1 MVMEKI
7 TINLDSLSFCLEQ
20 EKIDKKI
27 LSEKLKININTIDK
41 ALKKEK
47 ILTINQLKKI
57 ANYFNQGLLFFVGE
71 EIPKKEKLYSIHFR
85 TIENQKKDLKPKIKH
100 LIQRIEK
107 QRESYISLLEDLEL
121 PIITEW
127 QKIKE
132 KIKNKDKKEIYR
144 IIRKEFSIQEND
156 NFEGIRKKVTE
167 KGILIFCST
176 GYNGKWQIE
185 KNSSLRGFLICENQ
199 YPIITIKK
207 VQSEGANAF
216 TLMHEL
222 GHLFLHGETIID
234 DQEDFFSYREK
245 EKQAN
250 DFAASVLIPENS
262 LGEIDIEEL
271 KSKKID
277 DYPSFFKKF
286 KKKYCVSTEAIL
298 VGLINNKKLE
308 KSYLEQYLEFQKD
321 LLIKEPVEEQK
332 IIPRTY
338 RHREPIHLFGVHF
351 VNTVL
356 DALEQNH
363 ITLNKASSYLD
374 NLKIESLK
382 KLQENIYDS

>member
-222 GHLFLHGETIID
+222 GHLFLHGGTIID